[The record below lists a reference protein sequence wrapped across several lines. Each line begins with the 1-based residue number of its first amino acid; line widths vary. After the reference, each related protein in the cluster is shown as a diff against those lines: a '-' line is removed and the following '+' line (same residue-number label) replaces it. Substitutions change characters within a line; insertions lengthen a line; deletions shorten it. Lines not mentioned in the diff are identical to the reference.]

1 MLTYKGFRN
10 IPVYKYL
17 FNIIEY
23 RIEKLNSG
31 LIIRFK
37 IQLKSFILICNKD
50 IDI

>member
-10 IPVYKYL
+10 ILVYKYL
-17 FNIIEY
+17 FN
-23 RIEKLNSG
+23 IEKLNSG